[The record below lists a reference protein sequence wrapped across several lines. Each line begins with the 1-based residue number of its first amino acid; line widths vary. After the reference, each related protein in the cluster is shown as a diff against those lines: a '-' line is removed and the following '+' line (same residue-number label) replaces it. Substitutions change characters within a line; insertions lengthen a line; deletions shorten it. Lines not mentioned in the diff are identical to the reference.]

1 MKIIYQKRKMK
12 IQTVMVINSINTNN
26 MNYHLWP
33 TIIEEDIYGIEK
45 SRF

>member
-1 MKIIYQKRKMK
+1 
-12 IQTVMVINSINTNN
+12 MVINSTKIIK
-26 MNYHLWP
+26 MNYHLSP